1 MRWQAGCQPTAD
13 AGVKASGHGFGWRR
27 SPCARRARTH
37 RAEVEEDVGDEEEID
52 EDVERCE
59 GDGRAVHQVCHA
71 VGQRHRDEDDEDH
84 RRRIPEEAQAR
95 GGQDHERVV
104 RPNPF
109 EALLVTEVALGLL
122 DVLQPLVLD
131 VRLRP
136 PEDLVVRIL
145 LKELFLLFRLLH
157 ILLLDLLLMPLGDRL
172 AQLGHFV
179 AIELQRAGAVGTM
192 HVRPACE

>member
-1 MRWQAGCQPTAD
+1 M
-13 AGVKASGHGFGWRR
+13 
-27 SPCARRARTH
+27 
-37 RAEVEEDVGDEEEID
+37 
-52 EDVERCE
+52 
-59 GDGRAVHQVCHA
+59 
-71 VGQRHRDEDDEDH
+71 
-84 RRRIPEEAQAR
+84 
-95 GGQDHERVV
+95 
-104 RPNPF
+104 
-109 EALLVTEVALGLL
+109 TEVALGLL